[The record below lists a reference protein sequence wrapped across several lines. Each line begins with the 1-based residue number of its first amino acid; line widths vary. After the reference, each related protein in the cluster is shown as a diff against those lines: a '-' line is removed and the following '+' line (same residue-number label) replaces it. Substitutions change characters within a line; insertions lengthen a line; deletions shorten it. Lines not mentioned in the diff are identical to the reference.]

1 MQSDNPVMI
10 VTDVFPP
17 VAAVGV
23 YRTAA
28 LCRHLVEHGHPVTVV
43 TARPWADELLDPE
56 MLSLVPREVR
66 VVATSSPNLPLT
78 AARLLRRRPKR
89 AADAGQQAKPQTP
102 AAAPAKSRRRL
113 AIDWLSWWMHVPDAR
128 TGWLLPAV
136 SAGLREARRRRPCVV
151 YCTAPGWTSHLA
163 GLALSHLLR
172 VPLVADFQDPWCGS
186 YWRRIPYGA
195 QRRLDEWLEKMVVR
209 RASRITCCWDGIRRH
224 LEERYPARR
233 GELCTILNG
242 FSSDEIDGIE
252 PERLD
257 ERRCVLLH
265 AGNFYGPR
273 RPEPLFDALQRLR
286 AESPGAAE
294 ELSVVLVGRPQY
306 AGRAMQDI
314 VREHGVEDFVKIIP
328 PVSRQKALA
337 LTRGASVALLFGQ
350 SGFEQ
355 LASVPA
361 KTYDYVGYGLPVLAI
376 GGGDEV
382 CGIIR
387 DGGCRLWRTN
397 DNDAQGILAA
407 LREIVRAHRDQRLA
421 PSRDERRMAF
431 AWPALAARL
440 AEVVLSASKQGMSKR
455 CKYGS

>member
-1 MQSDNPVMI
+1 MI

-28 LCRHLVEHGHPVTVV
+28 LCRHLVEQGHPVTVV
-43 TARPWADELLDPE
+43 TARPWTDELLDPE
-56 MLSLVPREVR
+56 MLALVPREVR
-66 VVATSSPNLPLT
+66 VVATSSPNLPVA
-78 AARLLRRRPKR
+78 AARILRRRAKPV
-89 AADAGQQAKPQTP
+89 AEAGQQAESQVP
-102 AAAPAKSRRRL
+102 AGRQVKSRRRL
-113 AIDWLSWWMHVPDAR
+113 AIDWLSWWMHVPDTR

-136 SAGLREARRRRPCVV
+136 SAGLREARRCRPCVV
-151 YCTAPGWTSHLA
+151 YCTAPGWTSHVA
-163 GLALSHLLR
+163 GLAISRLLR

-186 YWRRIPYGA
+186 FWRKIPYRA
-195 QRRLDEWLEKMVVR
+195 HQRLDEWLEKMVVR

-224 LEERYPARR
+224 LELRYPARR
-233 GELCTILNG
+233 GEICTILNG

-265 AGNFYGPR
+265 AGTFYGPR
-273 RPEPLFDALQRLR
+273 RPEPLFEALRLLR
-286 AESPGAAE
+286 AESPNTADD
-294 ELSVVLVGRPQY
+294 LLVVLVGNPEY
-306 AGRAMQDI
+306 AGRAIQGI
-314 VREHGVEDFVKIIP
+314 AEDFGVQDLVRIIP
-328 PVSRQKALA
+328 PVSRRRALA
-337 LTRGASVALLFGQ
+337 LTRGASAALLFGQ

-387 DGGCRLWRTN
+387 DGGCRLWRTQA
-397 DNDAQGILAA
+397 DDTQGILVV
-407 LREIVRAHRDQRLA
+407 LREIAQAHRDGCLA
-421 PSRDERRMAF
+421 PSADDRKLAF
-431 AWPALAARL
+431 TWPALAARL
-440 AEVVLSASKQGMSKR
+440 AEVVLSSDRRNEAER
-455 CKYGS
+455 CMYGS